1 MSLGVCCQWMEEKK
15 SRTGTSK
22 WVNALEERNLQ
33 YGAFLNKKYTNEQ
46 IIDTYTNNLDNIRN
60 KLPSIIEQ
68 GIRSFRISSNILPLV
83 DKVPDEVRYSPKV
96 LDSLAALGKVILA
109 NKIRFTVHPD
119 QFCVISSKNPEVI
132 KNSFTILEHHAWIFD
147 QLGLPQNN
155 YYAINIHAGV
165 KDQFGVVVDSINKL
179 PNNVRSRL
187 TLENEELAYSVE
199 DLYKIHKETGIS
211 IVFDSHH
218 HTFNPGTL
226 SGNEAMELAMSTWK
240 EKPLTHLSN
249 TEPGLENAKFQDRR
263 KHSNYVHYIPDY
275 QLEANNSN
283 KIDIDFEFKMKN
295 EAILKAAKDFGINL

>member
-22 WVNALEERNLQ
+22 WVNGLEERNLQ
-33 YGAFLNKKYTNEQ
+33 YGAFLNNKYTNQQ
-46 IIDTYTNNLDNIRN
+46 IIDTYKNNLDNIKS
-60 KLPSIIEQ
+60 KLPFIISL
-68 GIRSFRISSNILPLV
+68 GVKSFRISSNILPLI
-83 DKVPDEVRYSPKV
+83 DRVPDEVRYSTEV
-96 LDSLAALGKVILA
+96 LNSLAELGKVILE
-109 NKIRFTVHPD
+109 NNIRFTVHPD

-132 KNSFTILEHHAWIFD
+132 KNSFQILEHHAWIFD

-165 KDQFGVVVDSINKL
+165 KDQFAVVVDSINKL

-187 TLENEELAYSVE
+187 TLENEELAYNVE
-199 DLYKIHKETGIS
+199 ELYNIYKETGIS

-218 HTFNPGTL
+218 HSFNPGKL
-226 SGNEAMELAMSTWK
+226 DGKDAMELAISTWK

-263 KHSNYVHYIPDY
+263 KHSNYVHYIPEY

-283 KIDIDFEFKMKN
+283 RIDIDFEFKMKN
-295 EAILKAAKDFGINL
+295 EAVLKAVKEFGINL